1 MNKRDELTEAA
12 TDYALAHGLIG
23 LSLRPLAA
31 ELGTSDRMLI
41 YHFGSKDEL
50 VAAVLEAS
58 NDRSKAVIHAM
69 QPSASLRAAVLDL
82 WATYTEGQVQRCQR
96 MYVEAAALGLFGREP
111 YATSIR
117 ASNAVW
123 MAAMATHL
131 ERSGV
136 AAADAPRLAGLIDAT
151 FNGVLLDRPLDDEAE
166 SRQIV
171 EDLATALGRSQ
182 RGSE

>member
-1 MNKRDELTEAA
+1 MLRLVSMNKRDDLTEAA

-50 VAAVLEAS
+50 VAAVLAHS
-58 NDRSKAVIHAM
+58 NERSKAIINDM
-69 QPSASLRAAVLDL
+69 EPSASLRQAVLDL
-82 WATYTEGQVQRCQR
+82 WTTYTEGQVQRCQR

-111 YATSIR
+111 YASSMR
-117 ASNAVW
+117 ESNAVW
-123 MAAMATHL
+123 MAAMAAHL
-131 ERSGV
+131 QRSGV
-136 AAADAPRLAGLIDAT
+136 AADDAPRLASLIDAT

-166 SRQIV
+166 SRQIID
-171 EDLATALGRSQ
+171 DLAKALG
-182 RGSE
+182 